1 MSNIE
6 QGSNGGAN
14 IKPVARP
21 SIHYHKGYCPFACGE
36 FTMDGNRVSRS
47 ISPIGENLANTEG
60 YGQDELDNTISK
72 HAHPI
77 DVPRKPITRRQSSVD
92 PQIENRFCKNESEIL
107 SKSLP
112 AYFPSH
118 LDFSSNSEM
127 ENIELHLSNVSNSSS
142 NIIRSRSYFDES
154 QNETGSFTTHQ
165 ESFYREQETKNS
177 FIVQTSIVISAFVMI
192 IFSVNYS
199 NVLNNKNEILP
210 SSIKYDKNSF
220 NHDMYNLGEKYNV
233 NEDSILQL
241 QTGISS
247 ISEKKDTDS
256 FIFVYNSKNMEF
268 DSNAFN
274 EFINEVALVSAKFLR
289 NESSTVR
296 HIVVDTSSLV
306 LQDSAELITKYMD
319 EVAKDGVMLMTKI
332 DSLPSSLAMALHY
345 YCDEYNP
352 LAKKSAIFFTLDL
365 SNCSDQMPTHSHVEK
380 CLASKWKSVPSANIG
395 PLLSRVVSVLI
406 DVTSTF

>member
-1 MSNIE
+1 M
-6 QGSNGGAN
+6 
-14 IKPVARP
+14 R
-21 SIHYHKGYCPFACGE
+21 
-36 FTMDGNRVSRS
+36 
-47 ISPIGENLANTEG
+47 
-60 YGQDELDNTISK
+60 
-72 HAHPI
+72 
-77 DVPRKPITRRQSSVD
+77 
-92 PQIENRFCKNESEIL
+92 
-107 SKSLP
+107 
-112 AYFPSH
+112 
-118 LDFSSNSEM
+118 
-127 ENIELHLSNVSNSSS
+127 
-142 NIIRSRSYFDES
+142 
-154 QNETGSFTTHQ
+154 
-165 ESFYREQETKNS
+165 
-177 FIVQTSIVISAFVMI
+177 
-192 IFSVNYS
+192 
-199 NVLNNKNEILP
+199 
-210 SSIKYDKNSF
+210 
-220 NHDMYNLGEKYNV
+220 GEKYNV
-233 NEDSILQL
+233 DEDSILQL